1 VLPVSPSANMLSSS
15 GFPLCGCTGWE
26 RRAGVQAVSP
36 LWVRSAE
43 PRGGSRMSDGRN
55 AIAARFS
62 VYGLRGT
69 HTRSAEPVAAEPSVW
84 RSGRARAARA
94 ACCPRCPY
102 CLRCPL
108 PAACCVQKLS
118 TRAGGGVEPR
128 AALVTCGENR
138 SRLQAPPARAR
149 LLPAA
154 PSACTCEP
162 TPAHRCESRAAG
174 GGPPAQFCR

>member
-1 VLPVSPSANMLSSS
+1 MTTCCQSVQARICCRHR
-15 GFPLCGCTGWE
+15 GFRC
-26 RRAGVQAVSP
+26 AGVQGGREERVCKAVSP
-36 LWVRSAE
+36 VWVRSAGRT
-43 PRGGSRMSDGRN
+43 RGGSRMSDGRN

-102 CLRCPL
+102 CLRCL
-108 PAACCVQKLS
+108 LSAACCVQKLS

-138 SRLQAPPARAR
+138 SRLQACPPCKGA
-149 LLPAA
+149 PAA
-154 PSACTCEP
+154 CCAI
-162 TPAHRCESRAAG
+162 G
-174 GGPPAQFCR
+174 VYM

>member
-1 VLPVSPSANMLSSS
+1 M
-15 GFPLCGCTGWE
+15 CK
-26 RRAGVQAVSP
+26 AVSP
-36 LWVRSAE
+36 VWVRSAGRT
-43 PRGGSRMSDGRN
+43 RGGSRMSDGRN

-108 PAACCVQKLS
+108 SAACCVQKLS

-138 SRLQAPPARAR
+138 SRLQALPPCKGR

-162 TPAHRCESRAAG
+162 TPAHRCGEPEAAAT
-174 GGPPAQFCR
+174 PAQTQFCQSAVGAVYVGRGEVRGKTSSSHA